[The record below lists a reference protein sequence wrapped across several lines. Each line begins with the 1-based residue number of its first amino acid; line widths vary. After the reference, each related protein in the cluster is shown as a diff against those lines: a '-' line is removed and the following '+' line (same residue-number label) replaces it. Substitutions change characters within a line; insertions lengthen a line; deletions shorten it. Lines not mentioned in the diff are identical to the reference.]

1 MTPASEW
8 WVFDTQHVLLLV
20 VCTAVACCAL
30 FIAWKV
36 TQMVRIARKRQLLAK
51 HVQDG
56 YVFLGETN
64 VSMEYSCQENDARH
78 YRLLE
83 AAQTLG

>member
-8 WVFDTQHVLLLV
+8 WLFDTRHVLFLF
-20 VCTAVACCAL
+20 AGSAAACCVL
-30 FIAWKV
+30 LIAWKV
-36 TQMVRIARKRQLLAK
+36 AQMVRIARKRQLLAK

-64 VSMEYSCQENDARH
+64 VALEYSCLENDTRH

-83 AAQTLG
+83 AAQTL